1 MIDATKSKMYFGAA
15 IMLIIAE
22 ILLVSFGSGQLP
34 ISGLVLFTLF
44 FALAYT
50 VKYTKKLKGLFFTFE
65 IFAFVAFTLFFPE
78 FFTDWGFD
86 TKVLIV
92 PSVQLIMFGMGT
104 KLNLGDFVREF
115 SKPVKVIVGTALIYI
130 MMPLAAIIIIK
141 VYSFPAEV
149 AAGIILIGA
158 CPAGAASNVMTY
170 LAKGNLALALSI
182 TTLATLVSPFLTPL
196 LMQVFAGE
204 LMDVP
209 VLNMMLSIL
218 NMIFVPVGAGLICNK
233 ILYGNVP
240 WFAKAGNLVM
250 LSILCFIGGFALI
263 FIPFAET
270 VKSLQSGLVL
280 VFWAVAVVSFVKMLV
295 DRANGPANW
304 MELVLPKLSLTSI
317 MLYIII
323 VAAHNKAT
331 LLSIGPAL
339 FVAVIA
345 HNFLGFILGY
355 SSAKAMRLSDADVRT
370 FTIEVGLKNSGVGVG
385 LAYDVLMSQGAALAS
400 LIFGTWM
407 NVSGSTLANF
417 WSQREPR
424 PKV

>member
-1 MIDATKSKMYFGAA
+1 MTDATKSKMYFGVA
-15 IMLIIAE
+15 IILVIAE
-22 ILLVSFGSGQLP
+22 ILLIAFGNGRLP

-44 FALAYT
+44 FAFAYS
-50 VKYTKKLKGLFFTFE
+50 VKYTEKLKGLSFTFQ
-65 IFAFVAFTLFFPE
+65 IFAFVSFTLFFPE
-78 FFTDWGFD
+78 FFTNWGFN

-115 SKPVKVIVGTALIYI
+115 SKPAKVIIGTALIYI
-130 MMPLAAIIIIK
+130 MMPLAAILIIN
-141 VYSFPAEV
+141 VYKFPAEV

-182 TTLATLVSPFLTPL
+182 TSLATLVSPFLTPI
-196 LMQVFAGE
+196 LMQVFAGQYI
-204 LMDVP
+204 DVP
-209 VLNMMLSIL
+209 TIKMMISIL

-233 ILYGNVP
+233 ILYGNVE
-240 WFAKAGNLVM
+240 WFNKTANLV
-250 LSILCFIGGFALI
+250 LLTVVCFIVGLGLI
-263 FIPFAET
+263 FVPFAEI

-280 VFWAVAVVSFVKMLV
+280 VFWAVAVVSFTKMLV
-295 DRANGPANW
+295 DRANGPKNW
-304 MELVLPKLSLTSI
+304 MEMVLPKLSLTSI

-323 VAAHNKAT
+323 VAAHNKTT
-331 LLSIGPAL
+331 LLNIGPAL
-339 FVAVIA
+339 FIATIA
-345 HNFLGFILGY
+345 HNFLGFIFGY
-355 SSAKAMRLSDADVRT
+355 GSAKALRLKDADVRT

-407 NVSGSTLANF
+407 NISGSTLANF
-417 WSQREPR
+417 WSQREP
-424 PKV
+424 KE